1 MIPLGGTRSRHL
13 PFSYGSLISRRFL
26 VSLATAGSWSLTEG
40 HSWAGGTGMLLET
53 KRNSKVCLAAVVC
66 LKTISWENDTRTTH
80 SPTRPLPLL
89 HMSTLTFVG
98 FVDLSFL

>member
-26 VSLATAGSWSLTEG
+26 VSLATAGSWG

-80 SPTRPLPLL
+80 SPTRLL
-89 HMSTLTFVG
+89 SLFHMSTLKFVG